1 MGIIK
6 ALSTTRLTK
15 TDMVFLTL
23 KFAFLFFLCV
33 QTSVLF
39 GLALALI
46 TFFVIEKI
54 IQVCF
59 GVEPLN
65 ATDKNVFYDQE
76 TNRCHIIGTIL
87 LERTDADTVRDV
99 IAERMTSKFYRLR
112 SKMVKILDSYYFKEL
127 SSDELK
133 IQVASSIF
141 VRPDIKSMEEMS
153 ELMS

>member
-1 MGIIK
+1 M
-6 ALSTTRLTK
+6 ATRLTK
-15 TDMVFLTL
+15 LDMVFLAL
-23 KFAFLFFLCV
+23 KFAFLVLLCI

-39 GLALALI
+39 GLAVALI
-46 TFFVIEKI
+46 SFFVIEKT
-54 IQVCF
+54 IQVWF

-99 IAERMTSKFYRLR
+99 IASRMTSKFYRLR

-127 SSDELK
+127 SPDELK
-133 IQVASSIF
+133 LQVASSIF
-141 VRPDIKSMEEMS
+141 VRPDVKTMEEMS
-153 ELMS
+153 ELMSQE

>member
-1 MGIIK
+1 M
-6 ALSTTRLTK
+6 ATRLTK
-15 TDMVFLTL
+15 LDMVFLAL
-23 KFAFLFFLCV
+23 KFAFLVLLCI

-39 GLALALI
+39 GLAVALI
-46 TFFVIEKI
+46 TFFVIEKT
-54 IQVCF
+54 IQVWF

-99 IAERMTSKFYRLR
+99 IASRMTSKFYRLR

-127 SSDELK
+127 SPDELK
-133 IQVASSIF
+133 LQVASSIF
-141 VRPDIKSMEEMS
+141 VRPDVKTMEEMS
-153 ELMS
+153 ELMSQE

>member
-15 TDMVFLTL
+15 PDMMFLTL
-23 KFAFLFFLCV
+23 KIAFLVFLSV
-33 QTSVLF
+33 QTSVVI
-39 GLALALI
+39 GLATALI
-46 TFFVIEKI
+46 TFFVIEKM

-99 IAERMTSKFYRLR
+99 IA
-112 SKMVKILDSYYFKEL
+112 
-127 SSDELK
+127 
-133 IQVASSIF
+133 
-141 VRPDIKSMEEMS
+141 
-153 ELMS
+153 